1 MCLATLLFCLSS
13 YFAVSE
19 SSIVDCGK
27 GVTRFQFTDLSLDPS
42 TPVSGQPF
50 ELFNIFNNP
59 GAIVTGGTA
68 KTSVSVNYI
77 PFTPSVVDLCSST
90 TCPLVPG
97 LNDKSTSST
106 WPDNVFG
113 KVVSKVEWAGLDAEP
128 LLCIQ
133 MSVSLDIPLAPRV
146 VNRSALRGT
155 YRDYLLDAQL
165 DALSNMRPRPICKNF
180 ERNSDDWTRALFW
193 NLTREERYSLV
204 TTPRSAHKKVSKATK
219 KIAAF
224 SNSTDLIVY
233 SPSSFSVLDD
243 TVFPEELFL

>member
-1 MCLATLLFCLSS
+1 MCLAGLFLLVSG

-27 GVTRFQFTDLSLDPS
+27 GLTRFQFTDLALDPT

-50 ELFNIFNNP
+50 ELFNVFNNP
-59 GAIVTGGTA
+59 GAEVTGGTV

-77 PFTPSVVDLCSST
+77 PFAPSVANLCSST
-90 TCPLVPG
+90 TCPIVSG
-97 LNDKSTSST
+97 LNDRSTSST
-106 WPDNVFG
+106 WPENVFG
-113 KVVSKVEWAGLDAEP
+113 KIVSKVEWAGLNEEP

-133 MSVSLDIPLAPRV
+133 MSVALEIPLAPRV
-146 VNRSALRGT
+146 VNRTALRGT

-180 ERNSDDWTRALFW
+180 ERDADDWTRALFW
-193 NLTREERYSLV
+193 NLTRDDRYMLV
-204 TTPRSAHKKVSKATK
+204 TRPRSAQTHKKKAAK
-219 KIAAF
+219 KVVAF

-233 SPSSFSVLDD
+233 SPVSLVALDSTSFVED
-243 TVFPEELFL
+243 LF

>member
-1 MCLATLLFCLSS
+1 MCLAGLFLLVSS

-27 GVTRFQFTDLSLDPS
+27 GLTRFQFTDLALDPS

-50 ELFNIFNNP
+50 ELFNVFNNP
-59 GAIVTGGTA
+59 GAEVTGGTV
-68 KTSVSVNYI
+68 KTSVTMNYV
-77 PFTPSVVDLCSST
+77 PFAPSVSDLCSST
-90 TCPLVPG
+90 ACPIVSG
-97 LNDKSTSST
+97 LNDRSTSST

-113 KVVSKVEWAGLDAEP
+113 KVVSKVEWAGLDEEP

-133 MSVSLDIPLAPRV
+133 MSVSLEVPPAPPSL
-146 VNRSALRGT
+146 NRTSLRGT

-165 DALSNMRPRPICKNF
+165 DAFSNMRPHPICKNF
-180 ERNSDDWTRALFW
+180 ERGADDWTRALFW
-193 NLTREERYSLV
+193 NLTRSERYSFV
-204 TTPRSAHKKVSKATK
+204 TLPRHKRSAGHKK

-233 SPSSFSVLDD
+233 SSSLRTMDD
-243 TVFPEELFL
+243 AGFVEDLF